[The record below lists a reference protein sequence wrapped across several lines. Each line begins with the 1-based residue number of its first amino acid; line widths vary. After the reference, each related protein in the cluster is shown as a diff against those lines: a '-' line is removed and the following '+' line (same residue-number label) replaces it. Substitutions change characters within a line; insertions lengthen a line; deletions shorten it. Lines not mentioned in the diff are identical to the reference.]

1 MLTATAPNRQ
11 GELAANREGAISRI
25 MAEAWKMPPPIK
37 VYEALGAI
45 GDGRVRL
52 EDEHSAAVTS
62 SEGDKTY
69 QVEISDDGRE
79 VSSNDNA
86 SYWQGYL
93 GYPAIAVLLM
103 RGLYRAP
110 ANVIDALAGI
120 PWKEINRRLKN
131 DYEQTL
137 IEVNRIIEE
146 SGHDP
151 DAVASEVE
159 SITEALRKLAPVR
172 GKRRRPP
179 SELKRASPKKLV
191 KKS

>member
-1 MLTATAPNRQ
+1 
-11 GELAANREGAISRI
+11 

-52 EDEHSAAVTS
+52 EDEYRALVES

-69 QVEISDDGRE
+69 DVEISGDGRE
-79 VSSNDNA
+79 ISSNDSA

-93 GYPAIAVLLM
+93 GYPAIAVLLI
-103 RGLYRAP
+103 RGLYRPP

-120 PWKEINRRLKN
+120 PWKEINRRFKN
-131 DYEQTL
+131 DYDKTL
-137 IEVNRIIEE
+137 TEVNQTVEA

-151 DAVASEVE
+151 DAIASEVE
-159 SITEALRKLAPVR
+159 SIMEALRKLAPMR

-179 SELKRASPKKLV
+179 SEAKRASEKKV
-191 KKS
+191 SRKS